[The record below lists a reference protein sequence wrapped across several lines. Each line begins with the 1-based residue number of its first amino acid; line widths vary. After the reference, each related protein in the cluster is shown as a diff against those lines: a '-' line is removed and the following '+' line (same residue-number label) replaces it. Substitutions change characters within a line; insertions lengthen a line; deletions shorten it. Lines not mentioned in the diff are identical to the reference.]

1 MTQIIITKKK
11 RQSRFGPVHVQ
22 HVVLE
27 HGLVAEAL
35 AAQIADPEKRI
46 SNCFVK
52 IILPKEYFCEGNN
65 WVFLPRLWPLRIV
78 YDGNVDLE
86 LVSRRALFAARRTN
100 L

>member
-1 MTQIIITKKK
+1 M
-11 RQSRFGPVHVQ
+11 HVQ

-52 IILPKEYFCEGNN
+52 IILPKKYFCEGNN
-65 WVFLPRLWPLRIV
+65 WFFFYLDSGPSGSCTTAMWIFSL
-78 YDGNVDLE
+78 
-86 LVSRRALFAARRTN
+86 
-100 L
+100 